1 MKIILLIVLF
11 PFFFILG
18 PLGWMVYLLLASV
31 MFSVSSSNKTQRY
44 AIRQERQLQQLIMAS
59 NPYAEGAQ
67 PGRIDD
73 LRRYGPFAAMA
84 HKNRFDRA
92 QKGRE

>member
-1 MKIILLIVLF
+1 VIISDQTGVNKMILLI
-11 PFFFILG
+11 FIIIAICLLG
-18 PLGWMVYLLLASV
+18 RGKRHAL
-31 MFSVSSSNKTQRY
+31 K
-44 AIRQERQLQQLIMAS
+44 QERQLQQLIMAS

-84 HKNRFDRA
+84 RKNRFDRA